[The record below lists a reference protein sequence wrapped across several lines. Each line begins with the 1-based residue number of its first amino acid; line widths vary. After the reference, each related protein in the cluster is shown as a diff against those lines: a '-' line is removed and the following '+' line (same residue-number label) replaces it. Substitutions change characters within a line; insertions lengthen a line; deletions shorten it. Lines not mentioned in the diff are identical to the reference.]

1 MSTDILYPI
10 LIGVACLVLVV
21 VVHLITRPKPSRSDI
36 TVPGAHSRLPENS
49 VEPSALDL
57 EEWHQTHEATLLT
70 FIEHYDHPNEKTD
83 DAALS
88 DSFETALSS
97 HPAPEMRA
105 ELAALR
111 AAAEAMTSATER
123 GDTEAIV
130 RHNDV
135 YRTYR
140 YAWLE
145 RLWQF
150 PVDADRVGSV
160 RNRPQTNISD
170 DGDTPP
176 DNPENSADTPPDSPD
191 TPLGGIKNSQDS

>member
-1 MSTDILYPI
+1 VD
-10 LIGVACLVLVV
+10 
-21 VVHLITRPKPSRSDI
+21 
-36 TVPGAHSRLPENS
+36 
-49 VEPSALDL
+49 PSALDL
-57 EEWHQTHEATLLT
+57 EQWHQTHEGTLLT
-70 FIEHYDHPNEKTD
+70 FIEHYDHPKEKTG

-111 AAAEAMTSATER
+111 TAAQAMTSATER

-130 RHNDV
+130 RHDDV
-135 YRTYR
+135 YTSYR
-140 YAWLE
+140 DAWLE

-150 PVDADRVGSV
+150 PMNADRVDLV

-170 DGDTPP
+170 DGDSSPGTP
-176 DNPENSADTPPDSPD
+176 ESSHD
-191 TPLGGIKNSQDS
+191 TPLDGVESSQDS